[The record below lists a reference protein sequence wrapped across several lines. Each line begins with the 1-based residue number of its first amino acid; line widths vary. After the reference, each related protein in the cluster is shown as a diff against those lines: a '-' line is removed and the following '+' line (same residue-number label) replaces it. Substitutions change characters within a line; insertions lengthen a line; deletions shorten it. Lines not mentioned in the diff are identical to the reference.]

1 MKSVRLEDLPLDVKA
16 LCQHSLE
23 ARKASYS
30 PYSQFKV
37 GAALLSEDGK
47 LVTGCNVEN
56 ASYGL
61 AICAERTACVKAI
74 SEVFKNTLLSPITFR
89 LYLKFTI
96 FSMKSNFSVFS
107 IFTRVYFI
115 IIQFFPGIFM
125 FYFIFFHFS
134 DYFYIFLFFLPI
146 IFSIFSNIFYFI
158 FKRDP

>member
-1 MKSVRLEDLPLDVKA
+1 MILLQIFCFAVMNGHSMKSVRLEDLPLDVKA

-89 LYLKFTI
+89 FYIKFTI
-96 FSMKSNFSVFS
+96 FSMKSNL
-107 IFTRVYFI
+107 YFFR
-115 IIQFFPGIFM
+115 FFRFLPG
-125 FYFIFFHFS
+125 FFHH
-134 DYFYIFLFFLPI
+134 Y
-146 IFSIFSNIFYFI
+146 SIFSRDFYFA
-158 FKRDP
+158 F

>member
-89 LYLKFTI
+89 FYLKFTI
-96 FSMKSNFSVFS
+96 FSMKSNFSVFR
-107 IFTRVYFI
+107 FFRFLPGFFV
-115 IIQFFPGIFM
+115 IIQFFSRD
-125 FYFIFFHFS
+125 FYV
-134 DYFYIFLFFLPI
+134 LFF
-146 IFSIFSNIFYFI
+146 
-158 FKRDP
+158 

>member
-74 SEVFKNTLLSPITFR
+74 SEVFKNTSLLSP
-89 LYLKFTI
+89 
-96 FSMKSNFSVFS
+96 
-107 IFTRVYFI
+107 
-115 IIQFFPGIFM
+115 FPNN
-125 FYFIFFHFS
+125 FFHEVQ
-134 DYFYIFLFFLPI
+134 FLFFR
-146 IFSIFSNIFYFI
+146 FF
-158 FKRDP
+158 

>member
-74 SEVFKNTLLSPITFR
+74 SEVFKN
-89 LYLKFTI
+89 
-96 FSMKSNFSVFS
+96 NFSIVLKIYNF
-107 IFTRVYFI
+107 FHEV
-115 IIQFFPGIFM
+115 QFFDFFD
-125 FYFIFFHFS
+125 FYPVFFYH
-134 DYFYIFLFFLPI
+134 Y
-146 IFSIFSNIFYFI
+146 SIFSRDFYVLF
-158 FKRDP
+158 F

>member
-74 SEVFKNTLLSPITFR
+74 SEVFKNYTVVPN
-89 LYLKFTI
+89 
-96 FSMKSNFSVFS
+96 NFSIVLK
-107 IFTRVYFI
+107 IYN
-115 IIQFFPGIFM
+115 
-125 FYFIFFHFS
+125 FFHEVQ
-134 DYFYIFLFFLPI
+134 FLFFRFFRFLPG
-146 IFSIFSNIFYFI
+146 FFHHYSIFSRDFYFS
-158 FKRDP
+158 F

>member
-89 LYLKFTI
+89 FYLKFTI
-96 FSMKSNFSVFS
+96 FSMKSNFYFFGFFDFYPVF
-107 IFTRVYFI
+107 FI

-125 FYFIFFHFS
+125 FYFSDLFYIFSFLRLFFHF
-134 DYFYIFLFFLPI
+134 FY
-146 IFSIFSNIFYFI
+146 
-158 FKRDP
+158 

>member
-89 LYLKFTI
+89 FYLKFTI
-96 FSMKSNFSVFS
+96 FSMKSNFSDFLIFS
-107 IFTRVYFI
+107 IFTRVFFI
-115 IIQFFPGIFM
+115 IIQFFPGIF
-125 FYFIFFHFS
+125 IFRF
-134 DYFYIFLFFLPI
+134 DIFL
-146 IFSIFSNIFYFI
+146 
-158 FKRDP
+158 